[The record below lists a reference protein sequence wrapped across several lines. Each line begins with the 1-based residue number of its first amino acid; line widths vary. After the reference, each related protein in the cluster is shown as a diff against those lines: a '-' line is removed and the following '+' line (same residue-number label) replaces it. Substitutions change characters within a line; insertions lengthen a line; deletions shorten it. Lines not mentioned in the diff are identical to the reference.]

1 MRLQANA
8 CERRWRSYRTRL
20 ARFLHMQ
27 KAGIHSELFRVL
39 VVLSTVPIVLVI
51 VCRNAV
57 TMTEDSTRGTDTA
70 VNSMY

>member
-1 MRLQANA
+1 
-8 CERRWRSYRTRL
+8 
-20 ARFLHMQ
+20 MQ

-57 TMTEDSTRGTDTA
+57 TITEDSTRGTDTA